1 MSLGL
6 DCIGPLPISKNDNRC
21 LLTIV
26 DHSSL
31 WTEAHPL
38 PDKTNTPVWTA
49 FANHFLPRFA
59 CPSCIISYNG
69 VEFSGKDLEQYL
81 LDFSIKA

>member
-1 MSLGL
+1 MMCIHSRRTDKVAPGEVIYASSQMSLGL
-6 DCIGPLPISKNDNRC
+6 DCIGPLPISKNGNRC

-38 PDKTNTPVWTA
+38 PDKTNTPVWTT
-49 FANHFLPRFA
+49 FANHFLPRFPRLA
-59 CPSCIISYNG
+59 
-69 VEFSGKDLEQYL
+69 
-81 LDFSIKA
+81 